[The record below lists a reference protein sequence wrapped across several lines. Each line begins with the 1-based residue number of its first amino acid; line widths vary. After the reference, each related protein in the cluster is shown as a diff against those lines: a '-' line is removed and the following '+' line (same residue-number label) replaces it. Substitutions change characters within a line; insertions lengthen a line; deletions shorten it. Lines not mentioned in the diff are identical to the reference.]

1 MGIRSGGRRRGRGR
15 GELERPVDHVYVRR
29 QTVDTPWRT
38 AAIVAAAVA
47 AVELFVLVLVGV
59 VFGAKLL
66 TDHAEKAIVTATRAK
81 TAATAPPA
89 TSEPAAKQA
98 STTKSTPVAELPR
111 TRTSIVVLNGN
122 GLPGAAAVS
131 AERMRHLHYII
142 AATGNAPR
150 TDFRRSLVMYRK
162 GYEGEAIRLA
172 HDLHI
177 RRVTP
182 LDGLNLRDLQGAHL
196 ALIIGG

>member
-1 MGIRSGGRRRGRGR
+1 
-15 GELERPVDHVYVRR
+15 VDHVYVPR
-29 QTVDTPWRT
+29 QTIDTPWRT

-47 AVELFVLVLVGV
+47 AVELFILVLVGV

-66 TDHAEKAIVTATRAK
+66 TNHAEKAIVTATGAK
-81 TAATAPPA
+81 TSATTPPV
-89 TSEPAAKQA
+89 TSETPVKKA
-98 STTKSTPVAELPR
+98 STTNSTPAAELPR
-111 TRTSIVVLNGN
+111 KRTSVVVLNGN

-131 AERMRHLHYII
+131 ADRLRHFHYII

-162 GYEGEAIRLA
+162 GYEGAAIRLA
-172 HDLHI
+172 HDLHV

-182 LDGLNLRDLQGAHL
+182 LDGMKLRDLQGAHL

>member
-1 MGIRSGGRRRGRGR
+1 
-15 GELERPVDHVYVRR
+15 VDHVYVPQ
-29 QTVDTPWRT
+29 QTIDTPWRT

-47 AVELFVLVLVGV
+47 AVELFILLLVGV

-66 TDHAEKAIVTATRAK
+66 TNHAEKAIVTATGVK
-81 TAATAPPA
+81 TAAATPRVTGATTA
-89 TSEPAAKQA
+89 KKA

-111 TRTSIVVLNGN
+111 RRTSVVVLNGN

-131 AERMRHLHYII
+131 AGRLRHFHYII

-162 GYEGEAIRLA
+162 GYEGAAIRLA

-182 LDGLNLRDLQGAHL
+182 LDGMKLRDLQGAHL

>member
-1 MGIRSGGRRRGRGR
+1 
-15 GELERPVDHVYVRR
+15 VDHVYVRR

-47 AVELFVLVLVGV
+47 AVELFILVLVGV
-59 VFGAKLL
+59 IFGAKLL
-66 TDHAEKAIVTATRAK
+66 TDHAEKAIVTATGAK
-81 TAATAPPA
+81 ISATASPV
-89 TSEPAAKQA
+89 TETKTKKA

-111 TRTSIVVLNGN
+111 RRTSIVVLNGN

-131 AERMRHLHYII
+131 AERMRHFHYII

-150 TDFRRSLVMYRK
+150 TDFPRSLVMYRK

-182 LDGLNLRDLQGAHL
+182 LDGLEVRDLQGAHL

>member
-1 MGIRSGGRRRGRGR
+1 M
-15 GELERPVDHVYVRR
+15 DHVYTR

-47 AVELFVLVLVGV
+47 AVELFILLLVGV

-66 TDHAEKAIVTATRAK
+66 TDQAEKAIVTATTGAK
-81 TAATAPPA
+81 TAATPPPVTETEAKKA
-89 TSEPAAKQA
+89 TK
-98 STTKSTPVAELPR
+98 TKSTPVAELPR
-111 TRTSIVVLNGN
+111 KRTSIIVLNGN

-131 AERMRHLHYII
+131 ADRLQRFHYII

-182 LDGLNLRDLQGAHL
+182 LDGLKLRDLQGAHL

>member
-1 MGIRSGGRRRGRGR
+1 
-15 GELERPVDHVYVRR
+15 VDHVYVPR
-29 QTVDTPWRT
+29 QTIDTPWRT

-47 AVELFVLVLVGV
+47 AVELFILVLVGV

-66 TDHAEKAIVTATRAK
+66 TNHAEKAIVTATGAK
-81 TAATAPPA
+81 TSATTPPV
-89 TSEPAAKQA
+89 TTETPAKKA
-98 STTKSTPVAELPR
+98 SATKSTPAPELPR
-111 TRTSIVVLNGN
+111 RRTSVVVLNGN
-122 GLPGAAAVS
+122 GLPGVAAVS
-131 AERMRHLHYII
+131 ADRLRHFHYII

-162 GYEGEAIRLA
+162 GYEGAAIRLA
-172 HDLHI
+172 HDLHV

-182 LDGLNLRDLQGAHL
+182 LDGMKLRDLQGAHL

>member
-1 MGIRSGGRRRGRGR
+1 
-15 GELERPVDHVYVRR
+15 VDHVYLPR
-29 QTVDTPWRT
+29 QRVDTPWRT
-38 AAIVAAAVA
+38 AAMVAAAVA

-66 TDHAEKAIVTATRAK
+66 TDHAEKAIATATGAK
-81 TAATAPPA
+81 TAATAPPPK
-89 TSEPAAKQA
+89 SQPAPKKA

-111 TRTSIVVLNGN
+111 SKTSIVVLNGN

-131 AERMRHLHYII
+131 AERMRHFHYII

-172 HDLHI
+172 HDLRI

-182 LDGLNLRDLQGAHL
+182 LDGLKLRDLQGAHL

>member
-1 MGIRSGGRRRGRGR
+1 
-15 GELERPVDHVYVRR
+15 VDHVYSPR
-29 QTVDTPWRT
+29 QTVDTPWRR

-47 AVELFVLVLVGV
+47 AVELFALVLVGV

-66 TDHAEKAIVTATRAK
+66 TDQAEKAIVTATGAK
-81 TAATAPPA
+81 TSATAPV
-89 TSEPAAKQA
+89 TKTEAKA

-111 TRTSIVVLNGN
+111 RRTSVVVLNGN

-131 AERMRHLHYII
+131 AQRMRRFHYIV

-182 LDGLNLRDLQGAHL
+182 LDGLKLRDLQGAHL

>member
-1 MGIRSGGRRRGRGR
+1 
-15 GELERPVDHVYVRR
+15 VDQVYVPR
-29 QTVDTPWRT
+29 QTIDTPWRT

-47 AVELFVLVLVGV
+47 AVELFILVLVGV

-66 TDHAEKAIVTATRAK
+66 TDHAEKAIVTATGAK
-81 TAATAPPA
+81 TATTAPPV
-89 TSEPAAKQA
+89 TETEAKKA
-98 STTKSTPVAELPR
+98 STTKSAPVAELPR
-111 TRTSIVVLNGN
+111 RKTSIVVLNGN

-131 AERMRHLHYII
+131 AERMRHFHYII

-182 LDGLNLRDLQGAHL
+182 LDGLKLRDLQGAHL

>member
-1 MGIRSGGRRRGRGR
+1 
-15 GELERPVDHVYVRR
+15 VDHVYTR

-47 AVELFVLVLVGV
+47 AVELFILLLVGV

-66 TDHAEKAIVTATRAK
+66 TDQAEKAIVTATRAN
-81 TAATAPPA
+81 TAATPPPVTETQAKKA
-89 TSEPAAKQA
+89 TK
-98 STTKSTPVAELPR
+98 TKSTPVAELPR
-111 TRTSIVVLNGN
+111 KRTSIIVLNGN

-131 AERMRHLHYII
+131 AERVQRFHYII

-172 HDLHI
+172 HDLKI

-182 LDGLNLRDLQGAHL
+182 LDGLGLRDLQGAHL

>member
-1 MGIRSGGRRRGRGR
+1 
-15 GELERPVDHVYVRR
+15 VDHVYVPR
-29 QTVDTPWRT
+29 QTIDTPWRT

-47 AVELFVLVLVGV
+47 AVELFILVLVGV

-66 TDHAEKAIVTATRAK
+66 TDHAEKAIVTATGAK
-81 TAATAPPA
+81 ISTTTPPV
-89 TSEPAAKQA
+89 TSDTPAKKA
-98 STTKSTPVAELPR
+98 STTKSTAAELPR
-111 TRTSIVVLNGN
+111 RRTSVVVLNGN

-131 AERMRHLHYII
+131 ADRLRHFHYII

-162 GYEGEAIRLA
+162 GFEGAAIRLA

-182 LDGLNLRDLQGAHL
+182 LDGMKLRDLQGAHL